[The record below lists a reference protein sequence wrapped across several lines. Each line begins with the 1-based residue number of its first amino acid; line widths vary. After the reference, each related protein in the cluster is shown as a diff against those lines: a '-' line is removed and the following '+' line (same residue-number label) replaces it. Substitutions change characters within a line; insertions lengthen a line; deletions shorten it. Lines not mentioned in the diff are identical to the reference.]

1 MAVNHF
7 ETRNFTADKE
17 KLMYNA
23 KLAMFAN
30 GFELKYE
37 DIKSGFIIGK
47 SGFSLF
53 SWGEKLHITIDDKGN
68 VTIKSESAMPTQLI
82 DWGRNKKIVHKI
94 FASMATLRV

>member
-1 MAVNHF
+1 MAAKHF
-7 ETRNFTADKE
+7 ETRNFPVDKE

-37 DIKSGFIIGK
+37 DQKSGFIMAK

-53 SWGEKLHITIDDKGN
+53 SWGENLHITVEDNGN
-68 VTIKSESAMPTQLI
+68 VTIKSECAMPTQLI

-94 FASMATLRV
+94 FATLATLRT

>member
-1 MAVNHF
+1 MAANHS
-7 ETRNFTADKE
+7 ETRNFPADKE

-23 KLAMFAN
+23 KLAMFAS

-37 DIKSGFIIGK
+37 DLKSGFIMAK

-53 SWGEKLHITIDDKGN
+53 SWGENLHITVDDNGN
-68 VTIKSESAMPTQLI
+68 VTIKSESAMPTQII

-94 FASMATLRV
+94 FASLAMFRS